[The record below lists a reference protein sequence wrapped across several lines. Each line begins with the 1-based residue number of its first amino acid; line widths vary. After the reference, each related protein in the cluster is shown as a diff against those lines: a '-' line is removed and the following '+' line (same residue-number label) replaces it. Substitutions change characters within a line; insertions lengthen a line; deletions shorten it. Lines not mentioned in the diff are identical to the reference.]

1 MSSFSTPGT
10 SSGARPESSNE
21 HLVER
26 LVSLGR
32 AVGHPARARILIACA
47 ESDDDV
53 RRPVALARE
62 LGMPLGVVSYHV
74 RTLANLGLLIL
85 RSTATVRGA
94 VAHDYAVAEEVAPAL
109 RALTR
114 TAAADGG

>member
-1 MSSFSTPGT
+1 MNSFATPDP
-10 SSGARPESSNE
+10 SSGARSE
-21 HLVER
+21 LTTDRRVER

-47 ESDDDV
+47 EAGDDL

-62 LGMPLGVVSYHV
+62 LGLPLGVVSYHV
-74 RTLANLGLLIL
+74 RTLASLGLLIL

-94 VAHDYAVAEEVAPAL
+94 VAHDYAVADEVAPAL

-114 TAAADGG
+114 GVVADGA